1 MKFNYKFSNLL
12 GTVYRNGNLVFSP
25 DGNSVLSPV
34 GNKIS
39 CFDLKN
45 NNSSTLP
52 IESRF
57 NYTSVALSPNGVT
70 LLAVNEDGEIHL
82 ISLISKTILRKL
94 RTNRVIKAIQFS
106 PDGKYFAI
114 TKESNAFVYRAPGP
128 ASRDYG
134 PFALEGSGIMQFK

>member
-70 LLAVNEDGEIHL
+70 LL
-82 ISLISKTILRKL
+82 SQSPTQ
-94 RTNRVIKAIQFS
+94 NRVRKMTPCLVIAIAATKLIHSAVCLYFVLALATSS
-106 PDGKYFAI
+106 P
-114 TKESNAFVYRAPGP
+114 S
-128 ASRDYG
+128 
-134 PFALEGSGIMQFK
+134 